1 MMRVILRFDD
11 LCPTMKWT
19 VWDSIEEVLDRHGV
33 HPIVAIVPDNRDPKL
48 VVEPENRDFWNR
60 ARRWQEKGWL
70 IGQHG
75 YTHVYDST
83 EAGLVPWWRQSEFAG
98 HPPELQRRRL
108 REGQQALEAEGLHP
122 TVWVAP
128 SHSFDAATLDAVR
141 DLGIR
146 IVSDGVGRHPT
157 VDERGLIWIPAPP
170 WRPALPG
177 GTWTRC
183 VHPNQ
188 LRSAD
193 ELDRFCRAHRAR
205 LLGSGFTLDELL
217 ADASP
222 RGSSDALYEGLY
234 WKVFGLRRRLRE
246 AVRPRR
252 PVPA

>member
-1 MMRVILRFDD
+1 VTRVVLRFDD

-19 VWDSIEEVLDRHGV
+19 VWNPIEEVLDRHGV

-83 EAGLVPWWRQSEFAG
+83 DAGLVPWWRQSEFAG

-128 SHSFDAATLDAVR
+128 SHSFDSATLDAVR

-177 GTWTRC
+177 GTLDA
-183 VHPNQ
+183 
-188 LRSAD
+188 LRAPQPAALRRTSSTAF
-193 ELDRFCRAHRAR
+193 RTHRAR
-205 LLGSGFTLDELL
+205 LLVGSR
-217 ADASP
+217 SP
-222 RGSSDALYEGLY
+222 TCRGAAPRSSSDALYESLY
-234 WKVFGLRRRLRE
+234 
-246 AVRPRR
+246 
-252 PVPA
+252 